1 MYWFYKLLR
10 SGFIIFLVLSIIGLI
25 ATLGIF
31 LWLAPGLPT
40 VATLKEVHLQ
50 VPLRV
55 YSREGDLLAEYGEK
69 RRKPMR
75 LDEIPE
81 QMKKAFLAAEDDR
94 FFEHPGVDYQ
104 GLLRATLHLI
114 RTGEKGQG
122 GSTITMQLARN
133 FFLTRERT
141 YTRKLREIF
150 LALKIEK
157 ELTKEEILELYLNKI
172 YLGNRSYGVGAAAE
186 VYYGVAPS
194 LLTLAQIAMIAGL
207 PKAPSAFNPIA
218 NPERANVRRNYVLG
232 RMLALGF
239 IAKKDYDTASQAPI
253 TASLHSP
260 IVAVDTPYVGE
271 MVRSEMIAKYG
282 NEAYTLGLRVFTTIS
297 TELQQAATK
306 ALTAGLLAYDRRHGF
321 RGPIGHIELS
331 PGDAANMNTWDA
343 ALARERSVNKLRT
356 ALVLKVDNR
365 SANVYLGEG
374 QFKTLPWEGLSWAHS
389 FVNENQ
395 KGPQPKTAADILRPG
410 DIIYVSV
417 STEGNWR
424 LAQIPQVTG
433 ALVSLDPKDGAI
445 LALLGGFDFN
455 LSKFNRATQAK
466 RQPGSNFK
474 PFIYSAA
481 LERGFTP
488 ASIINDAPVV
498 FNDAALED
506 TWRPENYSG
515 KFFGP
520 TRLRVALTKSRNLVS
535 IRLLYSIGIDHAV
548 DHVMK
553 FGFEPSQIPNN
564 LSLALGTGLVTPL
577 ELASGYAV
585 FANGGYRIYPYFI
598 DRIVTAG
605 DEPLFQA
612 DPHVVCE
619 ELCQRADSEPERTDG
634 IITSPDPVGKNT
646 NGNPPTPA
654 QRVISATNAYQIVSM
669 MRDVI
674 TRGTGRKAKQL
685 GRSDLSGKTGTTNDQ
700 RDAWF
705 SGYNSDIVATVW
717 VGFDKL
723 DPLGSRETGA
733 KAALPIWID
742 YMRVALKDSPEHTL
756 KQPDGMVTVRIDPDT
771 GLLASSENPR
781 AIFETFRAEDV
792 PARAAL
798 ETSRKSASDDSQ
810 SNSVASPEHLF

>member
-10 SGFIIFLVLSIIGLI
+10 SGFIVFLVLSIISII

-69 RRKPMR
+69 RRKPMH

-81 QMKKAFLAAEDDR
+81 LMKKAFLAAEDDR

-104 GLLRATLHLI
+104 GLLRATLHLV

-150 LALKIEK
+150 LALKVER
-157 ELTKEEILELYLNKI
+157 ELTKQKILELYLNKI
-172 YLGNRSYGVGAAAE
+172 YLGNRAYGVGAAAE
-186 VYYGVAPS
+186 VYYGVAPDS
-194 LLTLAQIAMIAGL
+194 LTLAQIAMIAGL

-232 RMLALGF
+232 RMYALGF
-239 IAKKDYDTASQAPI
+239 IAKKDYDTASHAPI
-253 TASLHSP
+253 SASLHSP
-260 IVAVDTPYVGE
+260 IVALNAPYVGE
-271 MVRSEMIAKYG
+271 MVRSEMTSKYG
-282 NEAYTLGLRVFTTIS
+282 NEAYILGLRVFTTIS

-331 PGDAANMNTWDA
+331 PDDDVNMNTWDA
-343 ALARERSVNKLRT
+343 VLAHEKPVNKLRT
-356 ALVLKVDNR
+356 ALVLKVDDR
-365 SANVYLGEG
+365 GANVYLGEG
-374 QFKTLPWEGLSWAHS
+374 QFETLAWEGLSWASS

-395 KGPQPKTAADILRPG
+395 KGPRPKTAADILRPG

-417 STEGNWR
+417 SMKGDWR
-424 LAQIPQVTG
+424 LAQVPQVTG
-433 ALVSLDPKDGAI
+433 ALVSLYPKDGAI

-481 LERGFTP
+481 LERGYTP

-535 IRLLYSIGIDHAV
+535 IRLLKSIGIGHAI
-548 DHVMK
+548 DHVTK
-553 FGFEPSQIPNN
+553 FGFEPNQIPNN
-564 LSLALGTGLVTPL
+564 LSLALGSGLVTPL

-585 FANGGYRIYPYFI
+585 FANGGYRVHPYII
-598 DRIVTAG
+598 DRILTVG
-605 DEPLFQA
+605 GELLFQA
-612 DPHVVCE
+612 EPDVVCE
-619 ELCQRADSEPERTDG
+619 VRCQHTDSEPERTDD
-634 IITSPDPVGKNT
+634 IITSTDPVGENT
-646 NGNPPTPA
+646 NGNLPKPA

-685 GRSDLSGKTGTTNDQ
+685 GRSDLAGKTGTTNNQ

-723 DPLGSRETGA
+723 EPLGSRETGA

-742 YMRVALKDSPEHTL
+742 YMKVALKDSPEHTL

-771 GLLASSENPR
+771 GLLASIENPR
-781 AIFETFRAEDV
+781 AIFETFRAEYV
-792 PARAAL
+792 PARAAHG
-798 ETSRKSASDDSQ
+798 TSRKSAFDDSQ
-810 SNSVASPEHLF
+810 SNPAATPEHLF

>member
-10 SGFIIFLVLSIIGLI
+10 SGFIVFLVLSIIGI
-25 ATLGIF
+25 ITTLGIF

-69 RRKPMR
+69 RRKPMH
-75 LDEIPE
+75 LDEI
-81 QMKKAFLAAEDDR
+81 QDLMQKAFLAAEDDR
-94 FFEHPGVDYQ
+94 FFKHPGVDYQ

-150 LALKIEK
+150 LALKVER
-157 ELTKEEILELYLNKI
+157 ELTKQEILELYLNKI
-172 YLGNRSYGVGAAAE
+172 YLGNRAYGVGAAAE
-186 VYYGVAPS
+186 VYYSAAPDS
-194 LLTLAQIAMIAGL
+194 LTLAQIAMIAGL

-218 NPERANVRRNYVLG
+218 NPERATVRRNYVLG
-232 RMLALGF
+232 RMYALGF
-239 IAKKDYDTASQAPI
+239 IAKNDYDTAVHAPI

-260 IVAVDTPYVGE
+260 VVALNAPYVGE
-271 MVRSEMIAKYG
+271 MVRSKMISQHG

-297 TELQQAATK
+297 TELQQTATK

-331 PGDAANMNTWDA
+331 PGNDVNMNTWDA
-343 ALARERSVNKLRT
+343 VLDRKRPVGKLRT
-356 ALVLKVDNR
+356 ALVLKVDDR
-365 SANVYLGEG
+365 SAYVYLGAG
-374 QFKTLPWEGLSWAHS
+374 QFETLAWEGLSWASS

-395 KGPQPKTAADILRPG
+395 KGPQPKTAADILHPG
-410 DIIYVSV
+410 DVIYVSV
-417 STEGNWR
+417 SMKGDWR

-433 ALVSLDPKDGAI
+433 ALVSLYPKDGSI

-481 LERGFTP
+481 LERGYTP

-535 IRLLYSIGIDHAV
+535 IRLLNSIGIGHAV
-548 DHVMK
+548 DHVTK

-564 LSLALGTGLVTPL
+564 LSLALGSGLVTPL

-585 FANGGYRIYPYFI
+585 FANGGYRVYPYII
-598 DRIVTAG
+598 DRILTAG
-605 DEPLFQA
+605 GELLFQA
-612 DPHVVCE
+612 EPHVVCE
-619 ELCQRADSEPERTDG
+619 ELCQSADSSPERKDG
-634 IITSPDPVGKNT
+634 ILTTTDPAGENT
-646 NGNPPTPA
+646 NGNLPKPA
-654 QRVISATNAYQIVSM
+654 QRVISATNAYQMVSM

-674 TRGTGRKAKQL
+674 NRGTGRKAKQL
-685 GRSDLSGKTGTTNDQ
+685 GRSDLAGKTGTTNDQ

-723 DPLGSRETGA
+723 EPLGKRETGA

-742 YMRVALKDSPEHTL
+742 YMRVALRDSPEHTL
-756 KQPDGMVTVRIDPDT
+756 KQPDDMVTVRIDPDT
-771 GLLASSENPR
+771 GLLTSSENPR
-781 AIFETFRAEDV
+781 AIFETFRAEEV
-792 PARAAL
+792 PARTAL
-798 ETSRKSASDDSQ
+798 ETSRKSALDDPQ
-810 SNSVASPEHLF
+810 TNPVTIPEHLF